1 MTLSVSVVVPA
12 YNRAAL
18 VGETIERI
26 LAQSLPALE
35 VIVVDDGSTDDTPAV
50 LARFGDRIR
59 VERIANSGEL
69 AARNHGI
76 GLARGT
82 LIAFCDSDDLWERD
96 HLARMAALW
105 EREPGL
111 NAAYA
116 NFRLLEHGV
125 WRQRTKF
132 DDAPDGYW
140 RDLRPV
146 SDDAGVFDRPVV
158 DLLLRFMPFFPSALV
173 VHGERFRALG
183 AWDCAVNRWM
193 SQDLATALRLAEHPP
208 LGVLLAPTVG
218 IRKHPGNFSADVQ
231 KVNLGDARILEYV
244 LASRPSLAP
253 YAEAIRASIVR
264 RRLDA
269 LELAFARR
277 DWEGMREILALLPPE
292 SLRGK
297 RWWKARIAGLP
308 AAVREPLARLLLAVG
323 TLKSSLFGAQGTLSA
338 RPRPTS

>member
-1 MTLSVSVVVPA
+1 MTLPVSVVVPT

-18 VGETIERI
+18 VGETLERI

-69 AARNHGI
+69 AARNRGI
-76 GLARGT
+76 GLARGS

-105 EREPGL
+105 QAEPRL

-116 NFRLLEHGV
+116 NFRIVENGV
-125 WRQRTKF
+125 WRAATKF
-132 DDAPDGYW
+132 DDAPEGYW
-140 RDLRPV
+140 RDLRAIG
-146 SDDAGVFDRPVV
+146 DKAGVFDRPVV
-158 DLLLRFMPFFPSALV
+158 DLFLRFMPFFPSALV
-173 VHGERFRALG
+173 VHAERFRALG
-183 AWDCAVNRWM
+183 AWDSAVNGWM

-208 LGVLLAPTVG
+208 LGVLLTPTVG

-231 KVNLGDARILEYV
+231 KVNLGDARILDYV
-244 LASRPSLAP
+244 LATRPSLAP

-264 RRLDA
+264 RRLEA

-277 DWEGMREILALLPPE
+277 DWAGVREILGLLPAE
-292 SLRGK
+292 AVRGK
-297 RWWKARIAGLP
+297 RRWKARIASLP
-308 AAVREPLARLLLAVG
+308 PALREPLAHVLLALG
-323 TLKSSLFGAQGTLSA
+323 TAKSSLLGGQRAPSA
-338 RPRPTS
+338 RPRPAS